1 MTWSCGVIHLIIA
14 ELHCFQHWPQAC
26 HPQSSQRWL
35 HKQTQAMVN
44 QGNEDLVGCSPDGSS
59 HCRPYSKACHRA
71 SSPRHSQNW
80 LWATVNQVSVDQ
92 AESFQGDSWHCRRHS
107 WEYHLEGSQHRFHTP
122 NQQMHRA
129 GRRSWSHC
137 CISLVHQ
144 SHLIGRS
151 QQQYPPG
158 QWDSTIKMT
167 QYPRNWYLTWVAVRG
182 HDPCHTV
189 RTEIT
194 CDEYYPF
201 FRMTFNLPIPLNLVQ
216 FATHAGTNGPLIF
229 IHSSPSA
236 GSNHRFWNQ
245 DPSCQS
251 LAPNSLA
258 PWRILIWPWAFLS
271 NFPNPFQEETFRHIE
286 KYGKSSWRKNNE
298 RVVVFPSESMELW
311 PWTLWMH
318 LWAKVHKSF

>member
-107 WEYHLEGSQHRFHTP
+107 WEYHLEGNQHRFHTP

-167 QYPRNWYLTWVAVRG
+167 QQTKELISDMGCRTWTRSMPYSTYRNNMWWIPPSLQNDVQLA
-182 HDPCHTV
+182 DS
-189 RTEIT
+189 TE
-194 CDEYYPF
+194 
-201 FRMTFNLPIPLNLVQ
+201 
-216 FATHAGTNGPLIF
+216 
-229 IHSSPSA
+229 SSPVRNSC
-236 GSNHRFWNQ
+236 WNQ
-245 DPSCQS
+245 WPPYIYTLQS
-251 LAPNSLA
+251 FC
-258 PWRILIWPWAFLS
+258 RIKSSVLKSGSFLS
-271 NFPNPFQEETFRHIE
+271 KPR
-286 KYGKSSWRKNNE
+286 
-298 RVVVFPSESMELW
+298 
-311 PWTLWMH
+311 
-318 LWAKVHKSF
+318 AK